1 MKNGGS
7 VFRFLSRIE
16 TMKKLIQKIFCLLA
30 RLCIIRHKPFVV
42 GITGSF
48 GKTTARHVIT
58 EVLRRANRDVWTPE
72 WNYNGEWGF
81 AFSVLQIRSH
91 GRNILSWIGMFFSA
105 ISTIVRS
112 DYPEILVLEYGVDH
126 VGEMDIQIN
135 IVEPDIILFT
145 RLSPSHIEGFG
156 TVEAYYAE
164 KEKVLRRAHKKTY
177 AIGNADDRKQ
187 ADFSCQVWYGTDS
200 DVSDFVMSDILEH
213 PDGLE
218 LDALFAGQE
227 YHIVS
232 PILWEHHAGIL
243 AGAFLVAQKME
254 IPPLEIISYMRHI
267 HLPHARWNV
276 LKWINESLVIDG
288 TYNGWFEPI
297 VAGVEM
303 LVRLAEKE
311 SRKTIALIG
320 DMRELGA
327 LEALRHREL
336 WEKLSSFPV
345 DYYIFV
351 GAVCMEIIQ
360 PMVKESWREKTFF
373 TLDSRVA
380 GEYIRSLITSDP
392 DKFLLFAKGSQN
404 TIYLEEALKYF
415 IFPEEYL
422 KLARQDE
429 LYTHK
434 KKHFYTSHFPDSE
447 AQKHL
452 L

>member
-1 MKNGGS
+1 
-7 VFRFLSRIE
+7 
-16 TMKKLIQKIFCLLA
+16 MKKLIQKIFCLLA
-30 RLCIIRHKPFVV
+30 RLCILRHKPFVV

-58 EVLRRANRDVWTPE
+58 EILRRANRDVWSPE
-72 WNYNGEWGF
+72 WNYNGEWGL

-91 GRNILSWIGMFFSA
+91 WKNIFSWIGMFFSA
-105 ISTIVRS
+105 LSTILRS
-112 DYPEILVLEYGVDH
+112 RYPAILVLEYGVDH
-126 VGEMDIQIN
+126 IGEMDVQID

-145 RLSPSHIEGFG
+145 RLSPSHIEWFG
-156 TVEAYYAE
+156 TVEAYYSE
-164 KEKVLRRAHKKTY
+164 KQKVLRRKHKKTY
-177 AIGNADDRKQ
+177 AIGNGDDKNQ
-187 ADFSCQVWYGTDS
+187 SEFSCQIWYGTDPDTS
-200 DVSDFVMSDILEH
+200 DCVMRDIVEH
-213 PDGLE
+213 PDGIEFDVSLA
-218 LDALFAGQE
+218 DSS
-227 YHIVS
+227 YHFVS
-232 PILWEHHAGIL
+232 PILWDHHAGII
-243 AGAFLVAQKME
+243 AGAFLVAHE
-254 IPPLEIISYMRHI
+254 IGIPPLEIISYLRHI

-276 LKWINESLVIDG
+276 LRWINDSLIIDG

-303 LVRLAEKE
+303 LTRLAERDG
-311 SRKTIALIG
+311 RKTIALIG

-336 WEKLSSFPV
+336 WEKLATFPV

-360 PMVKESWREKTFF
+360 PMIPESWREKTFF

-380 GEYIRSLITSDP
+380 GEYIRSLIVSDP
-392 DKFLLFAKGSQN
+392 DRYLLFAKWSQN

-422 KLARQDE
+422 KLARQDV

-434 KKHFYTSHFPDSE
+434 KKHFYTSHFPDVDN
-447 AQKHL
+447 QNQL

>member
-1 MKNGGS
+1 
-7 VFRFLSRIE
+7 
-16 TMKKLIQKIFCLLA
+16 MKKMIQKIFCFLA

-91 GRNILSWIGMFFSA
+91 GKNILSWIGMFFSA
-105 ISTIVRS
+105 FSTILRS
-112 DYPEILVLEYGVDH
+112 RYPAILVLEYGIDH
-126 VGEMDIQIN
+126 IGEMDIQID
-135 IVEPDIILFT
+135 IVEPDIMLFT
-145 RLSPSHIEGFG
+145 RLSPSHIEGFW
-156 TVEAYYAE
+156 TVEAYFAE
-164 KEKVLRRAHKKTY
+164 KEKVLRRKHKKTY
-177 AIGNADDRKQ
+177 AIGNADDKNQR
-187 ADFSCQVWYGTDS
+187 DFSCQIWYGHDAHTSDLVMTD
-200 DVSDFVMSDILEH
+200 IHEH
-213 PDGLE
+213 PDGIE
-218 LDALFAGQE
+218 FDATFQGE
-227 YHIVS
+227 KYHLVS
-232 PILWEHHAGIL
+232 PILWEHHSIII
-243 AGAFLVAQKME
+243 AGALLVTQKLNL
-254 IPPLEIISYMRHI
+254 PLLEVISYLRHI

-303 LVRLAEKE
+303 LTRLA
-311 SRKTIALIG
+311 SQDGRKTIALIG

-327 LEALRHREL
+327 LEALRHQEL
-336 WEKLSSFPV
+336 WEKLKTLHV

-360 PMVKESWREKTFF
+360 PMVSESWREKTFF

-380 GEYIRSLITSDP
+380 GSYIQSLLTADP
-392 DKFLLFAKGSQN
+392 DKYLLFAKWSQN

-422 KLARQDE
+422 KLTRQDE

-434 KKHFYTSHFPDSE
+434 KKHFYSSHFPDSE
-447 AQKHL
+447 EQNHIL
-452 L
+452 